1 MSSVGRSI
9 KASAQYIN
17 VIKIRWVDADLAVIH
32 GARIQAVDSLPCI
45 STVGRLKDPTKLKPI
60 FSLLVLKV
68 LILTSEAA
76 IERVAS
82 ATSTSSRSR
91 GRPFTKGDF
100 EVDDFTF
107 ARDLQFAA
115 LPRFKSADVR
125 KQVAVGGD
133 RLVLNLN
140 HDVTRLD
147 PRFERGALVDHV
159 GDSRSDLN
167 VFAIDAHEGRV
178 FRNLS
183 RLLCLNDGVNVVGV
197 TLRPT

>member
-9 KASAQYIN
+9 KASAQDIN
-17 VIKIRWVDADLAVIH
+17 VIKIRRIDANLAVIH
-32 GARIQAVDSLPCI
+32 RSRIQAVDSLPCVP
-45 STVGRLKDPTKLKPI
+45 TVGRLEDPTKLKPV
-60 FSLLVLKV
+60 FPLLILKI

-76 IERVAS
+76 IERVATTTS
-82 ATSTSSRSR
+82 ASSRSR

-100 EVDDFTF
+100 EIDDFTF
-107 ARDLQFAA
+107 ARNLQFAA

-140 HDVTRLD
+140 HDVARFD

-159 GDSRSDLN
+159 GDSCSDLN
-167 VFAIDAHEGRV
+167 VFAIDSHEGGV
-178 FRNLS
+178 FGNLS
-183 RLLCLNDGVNVVGV
+183 RLLCLDDGVNVVGV
-197 TLRPT
+197 TLRPA